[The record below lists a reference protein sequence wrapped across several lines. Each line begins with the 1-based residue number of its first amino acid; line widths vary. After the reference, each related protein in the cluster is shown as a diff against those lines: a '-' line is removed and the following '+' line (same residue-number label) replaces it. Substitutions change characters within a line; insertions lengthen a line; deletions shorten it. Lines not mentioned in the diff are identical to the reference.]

1 MAFLKRF
8 FPFLMRASIRGPTS
22 LAPDGR
28 SCHAACGGK
37 QRAKP
42 LKQRTRSQ
50 VKHSLACA
58 VQCRRIIC
66 FLISRRPLPAAIVG
80 GLKTRDRR

>member
-22 LAPDGR
+22 LAPDER

-42 LKQRTRSQ
+42 LRQRTRSQ
-50 VKHSLACA
+50 VKPTLCVLEYCHDIRWL
-58 VQCRRIIC
+58 RE
-66 FLISRRPLPAAIVG
+66 
-80 GLKTRDRR
+80 